1 MGRCQRIRHGER
13 HLFLYT
19 GKMETFG
26 DEFSAVSEV
35 DPAADFLAREQ
46 DQLAGLEGEILAEPE
61 APSVQEVQ
69 DDFMTDTFDA
79 VSSNPLKE
87 EAVNY
92 DADTFGSALDDGLG
106 GESVLA
112 PEPEAVKPELVQP
125 AAPNYSLPREEP
137 EKILKWREEQK
148 LRLEQKDE
156 EEEKKKKEMKEQAS
170 KELEEWYLQHKE
182 TIEKTRLA
190 NRNAEKELAT
200 QSEEVEPGQEW
211 ERIAKLCDF
220 NPKASRN
227 NKDVSRMRSIIL
239 QLKQSPPVCATGQ

>member
-1 MGRCQRIRHGER
+1 MQSSLFQIVVTQLL
-13 HLFLYT
+13 LFL
-19 GKMETFG
+19 
-26 DEFSAVSEV
+26 
-35 DPAADFLAREQ
+35 L
-46 DQLAGLEGEILAEPE
+46 
-61 APSVQEVQ
+61 

-148 LRLEQKDE
+148 LRLEQK
-156 EEEKKKKEMKEQAS
+156 
-170 KELEEWYLQHKE
+170 
-182 TIEKTRLA
+182 
-190 NRNAEKELAT
+190 
-200 QSEEVEPGQEW
+200 G
-211 ERIAKLCDF
+211 
-220 NPKASRN
+220 
-227 NKDVSRMRSIIL
+227 IIL
-239 QLKQSPPVCATGQ
+239 Y